1 MTRTLKP
8 LPNTSQTEKPI
19 ESKFE
24 KLHSLGEGALI
35 AYLTGGDPDRKSF
48 LDNATALVDGGAD
61 ILEVG
66 IPFSDPIAD
75 GRVIQASSQ
84 RALLAGATPQGIL
97 ELIKEFSSTRD
108 VPVVVLTY
116 YNIVLAGGLDRF
128 LETSQKSGVS
138 GLVVPDLPVEESDRF
153 REASSE
159 HSVDTIF
166 LAAPNTSET
175 RMKQVI
181 DKSHG
186 FVYLVSLFGVT
197 GPRKVLNPTAL
208 SSVKR
213 VKTLA
218 KGKIPIAAGFGI
230 SKPEH
235 VSELIAAGADGAIV
249 GSALVEIVAQ
259 NLGNRED
266 ARLRLKN
273 VASELKKATKPNR

>member
-1 MTRTLKP
+1 M
-8 LPNTSQTEKPI
+8 PNTSQTEKPI
-19 ESKFE
+19 ESRFE

-35 AYLTGGDPDRKSF
+35 AYLTGGDPDGRSF

-75 GRVIQASSQ
+75 GPVIQASSQ
-84 RALLAGATPQGIL
+84 RALLAGATPLGIL
-97 ELIKEFSSTRD
+97 GLIKEFSLTRD

-116 YNIVLAGGLDRF
+116 YNLVLAGGLEHF
-128 LETSQKSGVS
+128 LETAQKSGVS
-138 GLVVPDLPVEESDRF
+138 GLVVPDLPVEESDQF
-153 REASSE
+153 RKASGE
-159 HSVDTIF
+159 HSIDTIF

-175 RMKQVI
+175 RVRQVI
-181 DKSHG
+181 EKSHG
-186 FVYLVSLFGVT
+186 FVYLVSVYGVT
-197 GPRKVLNPTAL
+197 GPRKVLDPTAL

-218 KGKIPIAAGFGI
+218 KGKIPVAAGFGV

-259 NLGNRED
+259 NLANREV
-266 ARLRLKN
+266 ACLKLKN
-273 VASELKKATKPNR
+273 AASELKKATKPN